1 MKFQTHAY
9 CDQPDVVLCG
19 NKCDLEEK
27 RVISEERA
35 KDVAQQHGCVK
46 LQQQQKK
53 IIQYKFYKKQYLNF
67 FYFSFR

>member
-46 LQQQQKK
+46 LQQQKKK
-53 IIQYKFYKKQYLNF
+53 II
-67 FYFSFR
+67 